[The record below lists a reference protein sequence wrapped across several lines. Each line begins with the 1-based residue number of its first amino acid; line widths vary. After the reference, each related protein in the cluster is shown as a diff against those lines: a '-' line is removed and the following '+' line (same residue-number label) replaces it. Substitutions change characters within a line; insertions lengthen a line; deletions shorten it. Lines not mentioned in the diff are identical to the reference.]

1 MKRIYILFSG
11 FTLISLCAGKT
22 IYYNQYTNNE
32 YIIFNSSKNPILI
45 EKSEKYPPLNQSGK
59 HKISSDRTI
68 YSFKSPLLTFCYL
81 QISYLYVKINPYP
94 TN

>member
-32 YIIFNSSKNPILI
+32 YIIFSSSKNPILI
-45 EKSEKYPPLNQSGK
+45 EKSEK
-59 HKISSDRTI
+59 ISLL
-68 YSFKSPLLTFCYL
+68 KSKWKTQDFFRSRNILF
-81 QISYLYVKINPYP
+81 
-94 TN
+94 